1 MSETTFCRF
10 CPVWFRLLLLDFMKV
25 KEIASQSRIAAYGL
39 ELRQMLKLAWPIVL
53 AQLAHMSLG
62 LTDSLMVGRINP
74 ESLASIGVGGSLFF
88 VTFIVFGGIM
98 MSVSAI
104 VAQSEGSGDTQTG
117 FLSLCQAMLLAT
129 VISIPL
135 IILFHNG
142 TFMLERVLRQES
154 IVVQLG
160 ADYLRAMS
168 WGILPSL
175 WLMALRSY
183 FEAIARPWPLLFV
196 TLLGFVANIGF
207 NLLFIFGYGP
217 FPAMGLTGAGW
228 ASTSVYFLMF
238 IAAVVYLNVT
248 LGHQKPFAQLRKIDT
263 SMMSEI
269 IRIGLPIGVAL
280 GFESAFF
287 ALTTFLMGQFG
298 TDALAAHEVA
308 IRTASFTFMIPLGLT
323 AATTVRVGQAAG
335 RDDKAGVRRAGITGI
350 YLSIFAMSLSA
361 LAYLTIP
368 RTIIGFYIDLN
379 DPANSLVIQQAIAF
393 FALAGMFQIFDG
405 LQVSSLGALR
415 GLKDTRMPMI
425 ITAIAYWILGF
436 GSLYIFTFKM
446 GMNGNGL
453 WLGLVVALAAAGG
466 MLCWRFLRLSKAEES
481 SI

>member
-1 MSETTFCRF
+1 
-10 CPVWFRLLLLDFMKV
+10 
-25 KEIASQSRIAAYGL
+25 
-39 ELRQMLKLAWPIVL
+39 MLTLAWPIIL
-53 AQLAHMSLG
+53 AQLAHMSLS
-62 LTDSLMVGRINP
+62 LTDSLMVGRINS
-74 ESLASIGVGGSLFF
+74 ESLASIGVAGSLFF

-98 MSVSAI
+98 MSVSA
-104 VAQSEGSGDTQTG
+104 VVSQADGAGDKQQG
-117 FLSLCQAMLLAT
+117 FLAVCQAMLIAT
-129 VISIPL
+129 AISIPL

-142 TFMLERVLRQES
+142 SFFLERLLRQEA

-160 ADYLRAMS
+160 ADYLKAMS

-175 WLMALRSY
+175 WLVALRSY

-228 ASTSVYFLMF
+228 ASSCVFYLMF
-238 IAAVVYLNVT
+238 FAAVLYLAT
-248 LGHQKPFAQLRKIDT
+248 TFRHERPLSYLRKIDT
-263 SMMSEI
+263 SMMAEI
-269 IRIGLPIGVAL
+269 VRIGLPIGVAL

-287 ALTTFLMGQFG
+287 AITTFLMGQFG

-335 RDDKAGVRRAGITGI
+335 RGDSGGVRRAGITGI
-350 YLSIFAMSLSA
+350 CLSIGVMCLTA
-361 LAYLTIP
+361 LAFITIP
-368 RTIIGFYIDLN
+368 KTIIGFFIDVN
-379 DPANSLVIQQAIAF
+379 DPVNSVLVGHAVGF

-415 GLKDTRMPMI
+415 GLKDTRVPMV

-436 GSLYIFTFKM
+436 GSLYLFTFTM
-446 GMNGNGL
+446 GLDGNGL

-466 MLCWRFLRLSKAEES
+466 LLCWRFLRLSKKS
-481 SI
+481 